1 MTVRPI
7 IVRHPRTFVV
17 VSTFTLVLLLGI
29 VGTVIYLSKIPLPSP
44 VPVVF
49 LPIAVGIALW
59 ATITKRWYLLGY
71 RGITASRFVSAT
83 TLLPLI
89 VVLILAAATTGG
101 PASLSPTTW
110 FGVIGLVLLV
120 AFVEETLFRSIFL
133 AILSPRVKAQAIII
147 STLAFTL
154 AHSINV
160 LTGQDLDTTVRQLAF
175 AVAFG
180 LAASSIY
187 LRTGSIWPTLLF
199 HLAFNYIQ
207 LTNKNQTS
215 ALVDWI
221 MTVILLLGAA
231 WQWVGFRST
240 RKYPISQQVSV

>member
-1 MTVRPI
+1 MTVHPI
-7 IVRHPRTFVV
+7 TVRHPRIFVV
-17 VSTFTLVLLLGI
+17 VSTITLVLLLGI
-29 VGTVIYLSKIPLPSP
+29 VGTVIYLSKIPLSSP

-49 LPIAVGIALW
+49 LPIAIGIAFW
-59 ATITKRWYLLGY
+59 ATLTKRWYLLGY
-71 RGITASRFVSAT
+71 RGINTTGFASAT
-83 TLLPLI
+83 AFLPLI

-110 FGVIGLVLLV
+110 LGVTGLVLLV
-120 AFVEETLFRSIFL
+120 AFVEETIFRSIFL
-133 AILSPRVKAQAIII
+133 AILSPRGTARAIII

-154 AHSINV
+154 AHSVNV

-199 HLAFNYIQ
+199 HIAFNYIQ
-207 LTNKNQTS
+207 LTSDNQTP

-231 WQWVGFRST
+231 WLWSGIRST
-240 RKYPISQQVSV
+240 GRHPVSQHVSA